1 MVVNAGAYAMNI
13 LGVGPA
19 EFLFILILGLLV
31 IGPERLPEIAHSLGR
46 LVARVMFWQQQSPEV
61 RMFQQIRTEFEQEIQ
76 QLRDE
81 LAQTQQQLVSNLDSV
96 KDEGQAVFQDFSK
109 LAVDPT
115 KHASEQK
122 APRPVPTSSPN
133 RRQDALSQQNMLSLQ
148 DTSPQIDSQPVELH
162 PHRPDNVSETP
173 ANGVEHNPLT
183 QPMEGIVSMP
193 QHSQLPPD
201 DMTPID
207 PRIQALMMDL
217 HALLSHLKEQGCL
230 APDWVPPSHAQHDPS
245 PSSLKNQ

>member
-19 EFLFILILGLLV
+19 ELLFILILGLLV

-46 LVARVMFWQQQSPEV
+46 LVARLMFWQQRSPEV

-96 KDEGQAVFQDFSK
+96 KGEGQSILQNFSE

-122 APRPVPTSSPN
+122 ARRPVPTSSPN
-133 RRQDALSQQNMLSLQ
+133 RKQDTLSQQ
-148 DTSPQIDSQPVELH
+148 DTSLHTDSKPVELQ
-162 PHRPDNVSETP
+162 PLVPDNVSDTP
-173 ANGVEHNPLT
+173 ANGVEHNPLN
-183 QPMEGIVSMP
+183 QPTGEAVSMP
-193 QHSQLPPD
+193 QHNPPPPD

-207 PRIQALMMDL
+207 PRIQSLMMDL
-217 HALLSHLKEQGCL
+217 HALLGQLKEQGCL
-230 APDWVPPSHAQHDPS
+230 DPDWVPPSHTQHDAS
-245 PSSLKNQ
+245 PSSLKNE